1 MNDLKILAVKTSW
14 SYVLPDAAEA
24 GALFYRNLF
33 QLDPSLRLLF
43 KHDIDVQATKLTD
56 MVTYIIAKLQR
67 MNDIEPV
74 ITALATRHVRY
85 GTRPEHY
92 KTVGQ
97 ALLATLET
105 MLQDRWN
112 EETREAWTEV
122 YSMIAGTMSKAEN
135 EMAPVA
141 EF

>member
-1 MNDLKILAVKTSW
+1 MHNLKILTVKTSW
-14 SYVLPDAAEA
+14 SYVLPDAEA
-24 GALFYRNLF
+24 AGSLFYRNLF

-67 MNDIEPV
+67 MDDVEPV

-85 GTRPEHY
+85 GARPEHY
-92 KTVGQ
+92 HTVGK

-105 MLQDRWN
+105 MLKDRWN
-112 EETREAWTEV
+112 GEVRDAWTEV
-122 YSMIAGTMSKAEN
+122 YSLVARTMSKAEN
-135 EMAPVA
+135 GMNPV
-141 EF
+141 